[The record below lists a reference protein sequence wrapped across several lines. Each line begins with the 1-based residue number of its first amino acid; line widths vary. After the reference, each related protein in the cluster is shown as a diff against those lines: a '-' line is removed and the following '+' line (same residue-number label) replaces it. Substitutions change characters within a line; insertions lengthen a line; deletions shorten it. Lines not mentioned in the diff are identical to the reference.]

1 MRPEAMNLAEY
12 QANFAARI
20 RDPRAPLPRGAPA
33 RRMRVYQEL
42 LFNNLEGFLL
52 ACYPVTRKILGQR
65 AWRRLV
71 RRFFAEHRSHSPLFR
86 DIPEA
91 FLDWARTCSDT
102 VNAHRPFLTDLLH
115 YEWLE
120 LAVSLDPARVVPE
133 QLDAQGDLL
142 AGVPM
147 LHPAA
152 QLASYSWPVHRIGP
166 RVQPAEPDA
175 SAHHYLLFRDASDAV
190 RFIYLTP
197 LSAALLAMLQTQPAS
212 GRQILDQLAELG
224 AVQQREAFVRSGA
237 GLLEQLRQQ
246 GAILGIRRDS
256 CA

>member
-1 MRPEAMNLAEY
+1 MPPEPIGLAAY
-12 QANFAARI
+12 QASFAARI

-71 RRFFAEHRSHSPLFR
+71 RRFFAEHRCHSPLFR
-86 DIPEA
+86 DIPQA
-91 FLDWARTCSDT
+91 FLDWARGDADA
-102 VNAHRPFLTDLLH
+102 VNADRPFLTDLLH

-120 LAVSLDPARVVPE
+120 LAVSLDPGRVEPGQV
-133 QLDAQGDLL
+133 DAQGDLL
-142 AGVPM
+142 AGIPM
-147 LHPAA
+147 LHPSA
-152 QLASYSWPVHRIGP
+152 QLASYPWPVHCIGP
-166 RVQPAEPDA
+166 RVQPAVPDA
-175 SAHHYLLFRDASDAV
+175 SAHHYLLFRDTRDAV

-197 LSAALLAMLQTQPAS
+197 LSAALLALLQAQPAP
-212 GRQILDQLAELG
+212 GHQLLDQLAELG

-237 GLLEQLRQQ
+237 ELLEQLRQQ
-246 GAILGIRRDS
+246 GAILGTRS
-256 CA
+256 EA